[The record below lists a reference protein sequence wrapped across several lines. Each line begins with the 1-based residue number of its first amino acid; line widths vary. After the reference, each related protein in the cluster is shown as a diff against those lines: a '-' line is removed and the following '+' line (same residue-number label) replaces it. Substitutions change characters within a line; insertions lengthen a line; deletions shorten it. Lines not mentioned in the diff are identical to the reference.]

1 MSPQDFIAK
10 WGAPD
15 GVPGPAF
22 ALNEEQGAQSH
33 FLDLCELLDVP
44 KPGSAKDYLF
54 EEKGAVIGGRT
65 GYADV
70 FMRGVFVWENKAP
83 GGNLDAAFRQL
94 LAYSFAMSSP
104 PILVVSDR
112 LTIRI
117 HTQFTGH
124 PTQTHLIRLE
134 ELDQPDKLALLRRI
148 WNEPESFKPRETSRD
163 ITEAA
168 ARNFADLAKSLQS
181 RPTGSVEAAQD
192 SRNRAKQVAHFLTQC
207 LFCFFAE
214 DVGLLPGRMFERLVK
229 NKQIPPERLTQG
241 LTELFATMGKGG
253 LYGVDDIPR
262 FNGNLFM
269 TIDVP
274 QLSTVDVAEL
284 RKAASLN
291 WSAIDVSI
299 IGTLFERG
307 LDPDKRSQ
315 LGAHYTDTAT
325 IDRLIDPVLRRPLL
339 EKWDL
344 IAQEMHRLMA
354 RSKLRRRAAY
364 TAGRRHFKAT
374 AGDASF
380 QKTEAIFHD
389 WLESLKN
396 YRVLDPACGSGNFLY
411 LGLKCLKDIELKSH
425 LEAAALGLDRQND
438 LVTGPHNVLGI
449 ELNEYAAELARV
461 TVWIGEL
468 QWRTAHGY
476 EFKTNPVLESLDHIE
491 CRDALLSLVVRV
503 IEPGAWAAR
512 TPEPHTLRFLK
523 SAPTSAPP
531 APLSA
536 SGTGVEATQESGVRS
551 EFMRDASPKAATL
564 VGNSAMTPVS
574 GAAGALQ
581 AVEATWPKA
590 DVVIG
595 NPPFLGGSKKRRE
608 LGDEYFESLDTVF
621 TGRVPAGADLVCYW
635 FEKAR
640 NEIESRGLN
649 SAGLVATNSIR
660 GGANRKVLDAI
671 CNTTRIYEAWSD
683 ETWVNNGAAVRVSL
697 VCFGHGS
704 DTYLDGQ
711 HLGEIHSDLTGTQ
724 SGATSVNLADAKQ
737 LTPNAGAVFE
747 GLRKDGPLDISG
759 QIARGWLRLPNPNGK
774 SNALV
779 LYPLING
786 MDVTRRSRDG
796 WVIDTGESLSEQDA
810 SLFEAPFAHIVSCVK
825 PIRLQNNDRIRRTF
839 WWRFGRNG
847 EQLRASLKPLS
858 RYINTPRV
866 SKHRLFVFQAMP
878 SIPDTATVA
887 ITRADDTTFGVLH
900 SRFHELWSL
909 RMCTWLGVGN
919 DPRYT
924 PTTCFETFP
933 FPTGLTP
940 ADTAH
945 QQTEQVE
952 GGALIPAVVA
962 CADGLRIES
971 AMTIPLHA
979 TKSQQNLLELRAAAI
994 QIATAAK
1001 KLNDLR
1007 EAWLNPKEWTHRVP
1021 EVTPL
1026 GMSKSPYPDRVE
1038 PKPGISADDL
1048 KALQKRTLTNLY
1060 NLRPQWLV
1068 MAHQQLDLAVA
1079 QAYGWS
1085 DYSAGMPDEEIL
1097 KRLLALNLQRSAT
1110 IE

>member
-339 EKWDL
+339 EKWEL

-354 RSKLRRRAAY
+354 KSKLRRRAAY

-979 TKSQQNLLELRAAAI
+979 TTSQQNLLELRAAAI

-1097 KRLLALNLQRSAT
+1097 KRLLALNLRRSAT